1 MFTFSFGSAFATI
14 SWTGE
19 ATNKYLTEEGDY
31 KAPAGGK
38 KGEEGIT
45 EAYKAELTK
54 AAKAMKSTV
63 KDNLYAPEKEKAAAL
78 LDAYIADVAAA
89 KTAKAALELTDK
101 LGNVGTNI
109 DDPTN
114 TAGGKVAAKGALGD
128 LQSDYKA
135 GADAIATSELLVDV
149 TRLVTRYDATLAAT
163 DKVKGYFLP
172 GYGYIENSTTAIA
185 KVGAA
190 EPYKYY
196 LGTGT
201 GTKLMALVTADPTKF
216 IKQWLMDNDY
226 RTAAELETGLAAL
239 VNALVPVTT
248 TYVDTVNAEADALQ
262 REIYTYADKYDA
274 SHAKNKVTVADLEAI
289 DALIVKIN
297 AYNDKYG
304 ALTATTPKVVNSLN
318 LTDFDTAL
326 TADTGYAYKYFDAYC
341 ADLTALP
348 LTSKLADADKAK
360 VLDLYKKFNALE
372 DTYGNV
378 WKYIEKLSIG
388 STTTKYQCPE
398 NFACSDGRNKLN
410 NAYEYFLKADVKAF
424 SNLADFDAYT
434 VVGSGPDARAY
445 FDASEKNVSAMKA
458 QRTAFNAL
466 VSDYGY
472 SSLDEKA
479 RATMS
484 YALAANVEAKLL
496 AGEHNHGA
504 DADYD
509 VKDTKKLQ
517 DYLNN
522 ATLKVTTKALGNNK
536 IRVNARFD
544 AETYKDIVAEC
555 GNDYTISYKFYQK
568 SAKAT
573 SFKGPKEKSRN
584 YITYTKA
591 SLKKGTKYKFQCGVV
606 IKDAQ
611 GNVVAEKSYKAS
623 TTGSRICR

>member
-1 MFTFSFGSAFATI
+1 MFTFSFGSAFATL

-19 ATNKYLTEEGDY
+19 ATNKYLTEEDDY
-31 KAPAGGK
+31 KAVAK

-54 AAKAMKSTV
+54 DAKAMKSTV
-63 KDNLYAPEKEKAAAL
+63 KDVLYAPEKEKAAAL
-78 LDAYIADVAAA
+78 LAAYIADVAAA
-89 KTAKAALELTDK
+89 KTAKAASELKDK

-109 DDPTN
+109 DNPT
-114 TAGGKVAAKGALGD
+114 GGAGALGD
-128 LQSDYKA
+128 LQSDYKT
-135 GADAIATSELLVDV
+135 GAADIAASTLLVDV
-149 TRLVTRYDATLAAT
+149 TRLVTRYDATLGDPADPA
-163 DKVKGYFLP
+163 KVKGYFLP
-172 GYGYIENSTTAIA
+172 GYGYIENKNTAIA
-185 KVGAA
+185 KVAGATTA
-190 EPYKYY
+190 QDKFY
-196 LGTGT
+196 LGTGS
-201 GTKLMALVTADPTKF
+201 GTALKDLASASTTSF
-216 IKQWLMDNDY
+216 IKTWLMDNDY

-274 SHAKNKVTVADLEAI
+274 SHAKNKVTVTDLEAI

-297 AYNDKYG
+297 AFNDKYE
-304 ALTATTPKVVNSLN
+304 ALTAKKVVNSLN
-318 LTDFDTAL
+318 LTDFNTAL
-326 TADTGYAYKYFDAYC
+326 TAETGYAYKYFDAYC

-378 WKYIEKLSIG
+378 WKYIEKL
-388 STTTKYQCPE
+388 TKAAGGNYQCPE
-398 NFACSDGRNKLN
+398 NFACSDGQNKLN

-434 VVGSGPDARAY
+434 KGGAQNGTDLYY

-484 YALAANVEAKLL
+484 YALAAKVEAKLL
-496 AGEHNHGA
+496 AGEHNQGA
-504 DADYD
+504 DAAYD

-517 DYLNN
+517 AYLNN
-522 ATLKVTTKALGNNK
+522 ATLKVTTKALGNSK

-606 IKDAQ
+606 IKDKD
-611 GNVVAEKSYKAS
+611 GKVVAEKSYKAS
-623 TTGSRICR
+623 TTGSRVCR